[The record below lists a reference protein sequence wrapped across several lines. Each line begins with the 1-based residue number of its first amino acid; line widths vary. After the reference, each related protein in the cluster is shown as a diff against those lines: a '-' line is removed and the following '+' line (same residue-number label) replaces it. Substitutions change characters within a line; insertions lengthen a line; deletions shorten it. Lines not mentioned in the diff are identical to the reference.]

1 MRRGCDPAVFEYVVN
16 ELANERQLAENAT
29 LLRIGCSSM

>member
-16 ELANERQLAENAT
+16 ELANERQLAENIMT
-29 LLRIGCSSM
+29 IP